1 MWIYPGREAAAWEMG
16 RESAKNEQVV
26 SIAVSIAATPEYFF
40 FSQRSPACRSLGLW
54 GADETHYWWFTPSRF
69 PPRVQYLLSQLEGDG
84 KRRLRLMGYRRY
96 TAGCESEGR
105 DVRVEFSS

>member
-40 FSQRSPACRSLGLW
+40 FPSDPLHAAASVSGVPMKLIIGGLHLLDFLRGFNISCRSW
-54 GADETHYWWFTPSRF
+54 KAMVS
-69 PPRVQYLLSQLEGDG
+69 V
-84 KRRLRLMGYRRY
+84 GY
-96 TAGCESEGR
+96 G
-105 DVRVEFSS
+105 